1 MVNPSS
7 VAAHIPIHQAV
18 TIRLT
23 KTNFLLWRAQ
33 LLPHLCGAQL
43 LGFLDGSNPAPPQQ
57 IASSIDPNARAI
69 PNPAYDRWFNQD
81 QQILSGLLSLMTEDV
96 LGDVMTATS
105 SKEAWD
111 ILNNMFSSASRARI
125 VQIRMD
131 LATIKKRDLS
141 ATDYFSQDQELCI

>member
-1 MVNPSS
+1 MANSS
-7 VAAHIPIHQAV
+7 SAAPHIPIHQAV

-33 LLPHLCGAQL
+33 LLPHLRGAQL

-81 QQILSGLLSLMTEDV
+81 QHILSHYTTV
-96 LGDVMTATS
+96 
-105 SKEAWD
+105 
-111 ILNNMFSSASRARI
+111 
-125 VQIRMD
+125 D
-131 LATIKKRDLS
+131 L
-141 ATDYFSQDQELCI
+141 